1 MKIVRT
7 NIVRKG
13 KFIISFL
20 LTVKGQTVVFV
31 TEVVTNVQLPFLVW
45 NVLNMAGR
53 GINAK
58 PRQNV
63 QLFVSIKGMVL

>member
-1 MKIVRT
+1 MKIIR
-7 NIVRKG
+7 IKLVRKG

-20 LTVKGQTVVFV
+20 LTVKGQTIVFV
-31 TEVVTNVQLPFLVW
+31 TEVAINVRLPLIVW
-45 NVLNMAGR
+45 NVNMAGR
-53 GINAK
+53 EINAK